1 MDLWILNHY
10 ADPPDRQATRSYDLG
25 KQLVK
30 KGHHVSVFASSFSHY
45 SLKDEELQK
54 DEKWKAKDY
63 DGVRFI
69 FIKTF
74 PYQKND
80 WRRVINVLNYSW
92 RAFWIG
98 KKLKEKPDVI
108 IGTCVH
114 PFAVLSAYL
123 LSRVKKCHFYFEITD
138 LWPQTLIDMG
148 ALSDKN
154 PITWGLRVLE
164 KFLAQKAKKIITL
177 LPYVSEYLSQ
187 YGISKNKVV
196 WIPNG
201 VDLSRYKNLKPYNGG
216 TSETFAIMYIGGYS
230 KYHCLEI
237 VLEADKI
244 LQNEGKYKVKFI
256 FIGNG
261 SEKKNII
268 RYSKKLGLQNIEF
281 RGLIPK
287 EKIADAM
294 GEADAFVYSFKDL
307 SLLKYGMS
315 PVKLFDYLSSQ
326 RPILY
331 AVKGGNNPVAEA
343 KAGITIPPENPKA
356 LAQAIKKLITMTP
369 EQRIQM
375 GKNGLNYVKKYH
387 DMRILA
393 SKLLKNISQ

>member
-1 MDLWILNHY
+1 MNLWILNHY
-10 ADPPDRQATRSYDLG
+10 ADPPNRQATRSYDLG

-30 KGHHVSVFASSFSHY
+30 KGYKVTIFASSFSHY
-45 SLKDEELQK
+45 SLEDEELQK
-54 DEKWKAKDY
+54 NETWKAQYY
-63 DGVRFI
+63 DGVKFI
-69 FIKTF
+69 WIKTF
-74 PYQKND
+74 PYKGNN
-80 WRRVINVLNYSW
+80 WRRVINVLSYGW
-92 RAFWIG
+92 RSFWVG

-114 PFAVLSAYL
+114 PFAVLSAYI
-123 LSRVKKCHFYFEITD
+123 LSRLKKCRFFFEVTD

-148 ALSDKN
+148 ALSEKN

-164 KFLAQKAKKIITL
+164 KFLFLKAEKIITL
-177 LPYVSEYLSQ
+177 LPYVSEYVAQ

-216 TSETFAIMYIGGYS
+216 ISETFTIMYIGGYS
-230 KYHCLEI
+230 KYHCLEV
-237 VLEADKI
+237 VLEAAKL
-244 LQNEGKYKVKFI
+244 LQNEIKRKIKFI
-256 FIGNG
+256 FIGSG
-261 SEKKNII
+261 SEKQNII
-268 RYSKKLGLQNIEF
+268 KYSKKLNLQNIEF

-294 GEADAFVYSFKDL
+294 GGADAFVYSFKGL

-331 AVKGGNNPVAEA
+331 AVKGGNNPVKEA
-343 KAGITIPPENPKA
+343 GAGITIQPENPQA
-356 LAQAIKKLITMTP
+356 LAQAIKKLIAMTP

-387 DMRILA
+387 DIKILA
-393 SKLLKNISQ
+393 SKLETALL